1 LIVDV
6 NMPDMN
12 GLEVVEDLRRRADAL
27 PVIIVTAHTDG
38 AARVGAAAAGAIAFL
53 EKPHGADEVLA
64 WVRQVSRAAD
74 PLRVRASSR

>member
-12 GLEVVEDLRRRADAL
+12 GLDVVEELRRRGDAL
-27 PVIIVTAHTDG
+27 PVIIVIAHTDG

-64 WVRQVSRAAD
+64 WCAKSLALRI
-74 PLRVRASSR
+74 LRVRASSR